1 MDRMFLC
8 RDMDYSRQVALEL
21 LKPSKRELEHGLEL
35 HADALVCEAYGF
47 APRGPVPDDKVQG
60 AYDVRSF
67 ANKFEQQMNCL
78 YMEDPALRAQCLRAW
93 RYAGVNCV
101 FLNAGIESMV
111 PLELIKRLA
120 RYTHVCDLYP
130 GIYRR
135 VVWPE
140 QVLELPKDGRIGLGF
155 TTCGVPLVHELAP
168 MEESLY
174 LLTVFFQLG
183 VRMMHL
189 TYNRRNLLGDGCAE
203 KADAGLSGFG
213 RDVIREMNKV
223 GIIVDVA
230 HCGQR
235 TSLEAAECS
244 ELPVTASH
252 TAVGA
257 LTKHIRAKSDEVIR
271 AIARRGGYV
280 GICTLPKFLQGEGN
294 IRTFLDHVDYVA
306 GNFGVDHVAIATDNA
321 YFCGEP
327 FHWGPKFKVHRRF
340 EAYWPE
346 NPAPFE
352 VTDEMEE
359 SLNWTNW
366 PLFTVGLVQRGY
378 SDDDIR
384 KILSGNFMRVF
395 TKAVEHIR
403 RDPKD

>member
-8 RDMDYSRQVALEL
+8 RNMDYSREVALNI

-47 APRGPVPDDKVQG
+47 APRGPVPDDKVEG
-60 AYDVRSF
+60 AYDKRSF

-78 YMEDPALRAQCLRAW
+78 FMEDPALREESLKAW
-93 RYAGVNCV
+93 RYSGVDCI
-101 FLNAGIESMV
+101 FLNAGIESTV

-130 GIYRR
+130 EIYERI
-135 VVWPE
+135 VWPE
-140 QVLELPKDGRIGLGF
+140 QMAKAKKNGKIGLGF
-155 TTCGVPLVHELAP
+155 TTCGVPVVHELTP
-168 MEESLY
+168 VEESMY

-203 KADAGLSGFG
+203 TANAGLSGFG
-213 RDVIREMNKV
+213 RQMIQEMNRV

-230 HCGQR
+230 HSGEQ
-235 TSLEAAECS
+235 TSIEAAECS
-244 ELPVTASH
+244 EVPITASH
-252 TAVGA
+252 TAVRA
-257 LTKHIRAKSDEVIR
+257 ISSHIRAKSDEVIR
-271 AIARRGGYV
+271 AIAKKGGYV
-280 GICTLPKFLQGEGN
+280 GICTLPNFLQAEGN
-294 IRTFLDHVDYVA
+294 IKTFLDHIDYVA
-306 GNFGVDHVAIATDNA
+306 HNFGVDHVAIATDNA

-327 FHWGPKFKVHRRF
+327 FHWGPKFKTHRHF
-340 EAYWPE
+340 ESYWPD
-346 NPAPFE
+346 NTRDPFD
-352 VTDEMEE
+352 VTGEMEE

-384 KILSGNFMRVF
+384 KILCGNFMRVF
-395 TKAVEHIR
+395 TKAVEHIKR
-403 RDPKD
+403 